1 MAKLVRLKPFD
12 PKKGHVIQR
21 YTAFSIRFEERRGWY
36 KVSDEVA
43 TYLAAVHQRPS
54 DDESPLAFDVCTEE
68 EAQRV
73 ETAEKKKAEERAR
86 AAEPN
91 VANPYDI
98 SAKPT
103 DLTTADLP
111 QPQPQPARGEAR
123 TQRRA

>member
-1 MAKLVRLKPFD
+1 MAKLVRLKPHD
-12 PKKGHVIQR
+12 PKKGHVIRR
-21 YTAFSIRFEERRGWY
+21 YTAFSIRFEEKRGWY

-43 TYLAAVHQRPS
+43 TYLATVHQAPG
-54 DDESPLAFDVCTEE
+54 DDDSPLAFDVCTEE

-111 QPQPQPARGEAR
+111 QPQPKPARGEPRA
-123 TQRRA
+123 QRRA

>member
-21 YTAFSIRFEERRGWY
+21 YTAFSIRFEEKRGWY

-43 TYLAAVHQRPS
+43 TYLATVHQAPG
-54 DDESPLAFDVCTEE
+54 DDDSPLAFDVCTED

-111 QPQPQPARGEAR
+111 QPKPARGEAR
-123 TQRRA
+123 AQRRA